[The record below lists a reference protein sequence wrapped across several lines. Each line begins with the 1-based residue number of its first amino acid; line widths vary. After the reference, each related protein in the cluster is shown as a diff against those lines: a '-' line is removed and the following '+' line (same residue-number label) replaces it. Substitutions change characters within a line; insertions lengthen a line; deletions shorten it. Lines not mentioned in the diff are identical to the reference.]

1 MHNHLH
7 DIAAILSSTGS
18 LLAAAIPPANLN
30 PVIKSASTDAE
41 KAEVTAPEM
50 YNAPGTQY
58 GSVRE
63 ALAHMIH
70 ELHNPERDSYNET
83 LDFTYA
89 KLPALL
95 DMLRDPIYRHGL
107 MLNQELTIGTN
118 GLPFDMVTTFHHI
131 PTATE
136 ISFSLPAYIKE
147 DKRLDD
153 CQRVGASYTYFRRY
167 GLRQALGITDG
178 DDDADQAEAK
188 RDRKTRKTKPATTS
202 QREWLPMPGAEGEA
216 AERKALAM
224 GAKPFTAEQ
233 YARAAEQE
241 RRFEPL
247 TTEEIHYLNS
257 VINPLNGDLR
267 ELNDIY
273 EKLQEA
279 LFDRVRSG
287 SVSFYDDEDQRRAL
301 YRVWLDACREYEAMK
316 AQPEET
322 TVADVAVIDDL
333 PADELERLKKRRDK
347 IREDVAS
354 GKMMVDCEEADE
366 LDTLYYGYMNGDVP
380 QPPFPEEQKLP
391 AVDLTSEHGA
401 LMHAKTTI
409 CREIA
414 EGEGTCDEKA
424 ALIKKVLSRT
434 DWKTSLE
441 ITEILATLTNPG
453 APASGIE
460 LQEDD
465 LPY

>member
-1 MHNHLH
+1 M
-7 DIAAILSSTGS
+7 
-18 LLAAAIPPANLN
+18 
-30 PVIKSASTDAE
+30 
-41 KAEVTAPEM
+41 
-50 YNAPGTQY
+50 
-58 GSVRE
+58 
-63 ALAHMIH
+63 
-70 ELHNPERDSYNET
+70 
-83 LDFTYA
+83 
-89 KLPALL
+89 
-95 DMLRDPIYRHGL
+95 
-107 MLNQELTIGTN
+107 
-118 GLPFDMVTTFHHI
+118 
-131 PTATE
+131 
-136 ISFSLPAYIKE
+136 
-147 DKRLDD
+147 
-153 CQRVGASYTYFRRY
+153 
-167 GLRQALGITDG
+167 
-178 DDDADQAEAK
+178 
-188 RDRKTRKTKPATTS
+188 
-202 QREWLPMPGAEGEA
+202 
-216 AERKALAM
+216 
-224 GAKPFTAEQ
+224 
-233 YARAAEQE
+233 
-241 RRFEPL
+241 
-247 TTEEIHYLNS
+247 
-257 VINPLNGDLR
+257 INPLNGDLR

-287 SVSFYDDEDQRRAL
+287 SVSLYDDEDQRRAL

-316 AQPEET
+316 AKPEET
-322 TVADVAVIDDL
+322 TVDDVAVIDDL
-333 PADELERLKKRRDK
+333 PADELERLKKRREK
-347 IREDVAS
+347 LREDVAS